1 MTNITRIDTDQGR
14 FYHTP
19 EGKFPSVNTILDA
32 TMPSETK
39 ARLSKW
45 RQKNQDLPKQEGEIS
60 AAERGSLMH
69 EAIANY
75 FQDHSLTNPELHPTV
90 EPYWKSI
97 KPWLLKAGEPITVTF
112 SGSTFNPVK
121 TIELPVYHSQLKY
134 AGTLDWVG
142 YWEDDILSLVD
153 FKSSGRMKKKSWM
166 GRARLQCAAYKL
178 AFESLFDL
186 KIENIVIPVALPN
199 KIAQVFELTPEEIEL
214 DTEQWLERLNQF
226 QVQIRESA

>member
-1 MTNITRIDTDQGR
+1 MNIITRIDTDQGR
-14 FYHTP
+14 FYETP
-19 EGKFPSVNTILDA
+19 GGKFPSVNTILDA
-32 TMPSETK
+32 TMPPEDK
-39 ARLSKW
+39 ARLERW
-45 RQKNQDLPKQEGEIS
+45 RLKNQDLPKQEGEIS

-75 FQDHSLTNPELHPTV
+75 FEDRTLINPELHPTV

-97 KPWLLKAGEPITVTF
+97 KPWLIKAGEPATVTF
-112 SGSTFNPVK
+112 SGSPNNSLPS
-121 TIELPVYHSQLKY
+121 IELPVYHSQLKY

-153 FKSSGRMKKKSWM
+153 FKSSGKMKKKSWM
-166 GRARLQCAAYKL
+166 TRARLQCAAYKL

-199 KIAQVFELTPEEIEL
+199 KIAQVFELNPQEIQE
-214 DTEQWLERLNQF
+214 DTEQWLDRLNQF
-226 QVQIRESA
+226 QV